1 MRSPLEVAD
10 EPTKSEIWDA
20 DARGMTRLM
29 SVYEV
34 ISDVF
39 GRAGPLLTLS
49 GDVANS

>member
-10 EPTKSEIWDA
+10 EPAKSEIWDA

-29 SVYEV
+29 SEYEV

-39 GRAGPLLTLS
+39 GRASLLLTLS
-49 GDVANS
+49 GDISDP